1 MSPTTTPCV
10 GLCEFFS
17 FINSTQLHR
26 FDAHKPINVI
36 MILEGHSKSSVN
48 ALTYFFSAVNNYLLL
63 SRLTM
68 RCANIITLYSAV
80 VGLREHISEA

>member
-1 MSPTTTPCV
+1 
-10 GLCEFFS
+10 
-17 FINSTQLHR
+17 
-26 FDAHKPINVI
+26 